1 MMFDPNLLPKELR
14 PRPPITLVTA
24 ILLVVVILLGAG
36 TYLMYNG
43 KSDANDKNDKLKA
56 QQATLEA
63 QTTAVLQNPEIARL
77 QGLITQTQAQVNA
90 QVPVK
95 QDYESFVASWVNW
108 DKVLA
113 QLQSVAESTNVTL
126 ESVANLESVAKKT
139 GNAVDL
145 KGTAPTNKAVF
156 DYVLAL
162 QARQQY
168 FSSVGFPTVQSQVS
182 ATGTT
187 VSFTL
192 SVEVKSGGASQ

>member
-14 PRPPITLVTA
+14 PRPVIPVVTA
-24 ILLVVVILLGAG
+24 ILLIVVIALGAG

-43 KSDANDKNDKLKA
+43 KSDANNKNDKLKA

-63 QTTAVLQNPEIARL
+63 QTTAALQNPEIARL

-95 QDYESFVASWVNW
+95 QDYESFVGSWVNW

-113 QLQSVAESTNVTL
+113 QLQSVAESTNVT
-126 ESVANLESVAKKT
+126 LESVAKKT

-182 ATGTT
+182 DTGTT

>member
-24 ILLVVVILLGAG
+24 ILLIVVILLGAG

-43 KSDANDKNDKLKA
+43 KSDANDKADKLKA

-63 QTTAVLQNPEIARL
+63 QTVAALQNPEIARL

-95 QDYESFVASWVNW
+95 QDYESFVGSWVNW

-126 ESVANLESVAKKT
+126 ESVAKKM

-182 ATGTT
+182 DTGTT